1 MKTHFIV
8 VTLSSIFVQFILQCD
23 GQHWSTGVFDHV
35 KSVGNQFYNTVTTNL
50 DEAKNVAEILAGDA
64 KDAIETVIMK
74 KKNFFIR
81 YITYLCTFMIYNIV
95 SKYSL
100 Q

>member
-64 KDAIETVIMK
+64 KDAIETVNMK
-74 KKNFFIR
+74 KKFFSLG
-81 YITYLCTFMIYNIV
+81 ITYLCTFMIYNIV
-95 SKYSL
+95 CKY
-100 Q
+100 

>member
-8 VTLSSIFVQFILQCD
+8 VTLSSIFVQFIFQCD

-74 KKNFFIR
+74 LG
-81 YITYLCTFMIYNIV
+81 ITYLCTFMIYNIV

>member
-8 VTLSSIFVQFILQCD
+8 VTLSSILVQFIFQCD

-74 KKNFFIR
+74 KKFFSLG
-81 YITYLCTFMIYNIV
+81 ITYLCTFMIYNIV
-95 SKYSL
+95 CKY
-100 Q
+100 

>member
-74 KKNFFIR
+74 KNFFSLG
-81 YITYLCTFMIYNIV
+81 ITYLCTFMIYNIV
-95 SKYSL
+95 CKY
-100 Q
+100 

>member
-64 KDAIETVIMK
+64 KDAIETVNMK
-74 KKNFFIR
+74 KKFFFIR
-81 YITYLCTFMIYNIV
+81 YYLPMHVYD
-95 SKYSL
+95 L
-100 Q
+100 

>member
-74 KKNFFIR
+74 KKNFSLGILL
-81 YITYLCTFMIYNIV
+81 TYARL
-95 SKYSL
+95 
-100 Q
+100 

>member
-8 VTLSSIFVQFILQCD
+8 VTLSSILVQFIFQCD

-64 KDAIETVIMK
+64 KDAIETVNMK
-74 KKNFFIR
+74 KKFFFIM
-81 YITYLCTFMIYNIV
+81 YYLPMHVYD
-95 SKYSL
+95 L
-100 Q
+100 